1 MKILI
6 ELPTWLGDSIMAT
19 PAIENLTNYFYD
31 SKITLI
37 GSYISIQVLKNH
49 PNVVETHVI
58 NKKYS
63 SYYKSLKSIG
73 AFDIFFSFRGSL
85 RSKLMKFFISSNTK
99 YQYDKNK
106 YIGNHQVEKYNSF
119 VNESLGIENNAGQL
133 TLHFEKNNRKAK
145 NKLLGINP
153 GATYGNSK
161 RWYPEEFAR
170 VIEKLSSKYD
180 TIIFGGADEKDIAAA
195 IEEYLIEKGISNY
208 DNLAGKTSFAE
219 LVKQVSSLDLFITGD
234 SGPMHLAASFQIP
247 TVSIFGSSNDIET
260 SQWMNLKSLIVKKN
274 LDCQPCL
281 KRICPLKHHNCMKL
295 VKSGDI
301 LKAVKNLDQL

>member
-85 RSKLMKFFISSNTK
+85 RSKLMKFFISSNTC
-99 YQYDKNK
+99 
-106 YIGNHQVEKYNSF
+106 
-119 VNESLGIENNAGQL
+119 
-133 TLHFEKNNRKAK
+133 
-145 NKLLGINP
+145 
-153 GATYGNSK
+153 
-161 RWYPEEFAR
+161 
-170 VIEKLSSKYD
+170 
-180 TIIFGGADEKDIAAA
+180 
-195 IEEYLIEKGISNY
+195 
-208 DNLAGKTSFAE
+208 
-219 LVKQVSSLDLFITGD
+219 FIYF
-234 SGPMHLAASFQIP
+234 L
-247 TVSIFGSSNDIET
+247 
-260 SQWMNLKSLIVKKN
+260 
-274 LDCQPCL
+274 
-281 KRICPLKHHNCMKL
+281 
-295 VKSGDI
+295 
-301 LKAVKNLDQL
+301 